1 MSSLPVPLGLPAS
14 LDAQTYWQQRRIA
27 GMAAISEQQFWQMG
41 LLNAEGMRNAAAF
54 PPSPF
59 GGRFGGSVAQVP
71 SEDCLPRWSRM
82 RSLMRGWWLQTRL
95 LFVDTRNRRRP
106 IVPALLRSRAL
117 RRVA

>member
-1 MSSLPVPLGLPAS
+1 MNPCDWQRSAAMNDRSCWERIGLAGIAAAS
-14 LDAQTYWQQRRIA
+14 EEANR
-27 GMAAISEQQFWQMG
+27 AAAWS
-41 LLNAEGMRNAAAF
+41 NAEGMRNAAAF

-59 GGRFGGSVAQVP
+59 GGRFGGSGVV
-71 SEDCLPRWSRM
+71 SSGDRLPRWTRM
-82 RSLMRGWWLQTRL
+82 LSVMRGWWLQTRL